1 MITLPKL
8 KIFESFKGD
17 IDMFGRSGQKY
28 QRQIT
33 DDEWY
38 LIDRLIQDA
47 IVINRQLG
55 SEEAVK
61 IFKTIAKIKK

>member
-1 MITLPKL
+1 
-8 KIFESFKGD
+8 
-17 IDMFGRSGQKY
+17 MFGRSGQKY

-61 IFKTIAKIKK
+61 NLQDNCKDQEVMDEIMRLAREQ